1 MGGHMEW
8 YQELYTGDSI
18 QGKTDRIKWKIIH
31 NAGQLGIYV
40 IALASNPENLFDIIP
55 SWELMQKH
63 YPKRQIVIIGL
74 AKGWEE
80 AVEVV
85 KQIITE
91 IYERTGGFDVH
102 NYLSIQSTESRGK
115 T

>member
-1 MGGHMEW
+1 M
-8 YQELYTGDSI
+8 
-18 QGKTDRIKWKIIH
+18 
-31 NAGQLGIYV
+31 

-63 YPKRQIVIIGL
+63 YPKRQLVIIGL

-91 IYERTGGFDVH
+91 IYERTGGFDVR